1 MNLELN
7 PKEKETLRHALEVY
21 LSDLREEIVKT
32 EAHTWKRDL
41 HQEEDIIK
49 KLLEKIS

>member
-1 MNLELN
+1 MKLELS
-7 PKEKETLRHALEVY
+7 EKELEVLKHALGVY

-41 HQEEDIIK
+41 HQEEEVIK
-49 KLLEKIS
+49 KIIEKLS